1 MDRKSSGASRLDRYF
16 SLLLQFIQPQPDA
29 SPKFA
34 KQDAVPVLTHWSCN
48 VFILSHALWPGLVQ
62 LAYSRLYGGASLP
75 FAGTL
80 LLFAGAHLDMMAREG
95 KLLIDLGAK

>member
-1 MDRKSSGASRLDRYF
+1 MNQKVSGVSRLDRYF
-16 SLLLQFIQPQPDA
+16 SLLLQYIQPQPDA
-29 SPKFA
+29 SPKFS

-62 LAYSRLYGGASLP
+62 LAYSRLYDEATLP

-80 LLFAGAHLDMMAREG
+80 LLFAGAHVNMMAREG
-95 KLLIDLGAK
+95 TLLINLGAK